1 MRNKIVSIK
10 SKEPDRF
17 YDLGPND
24 LTVSEKASVVCLA
37 LLTLK
42 QKHRLGVLLN
52 DGNATRHFLQIK
64 LSDRLHEVFGVICLD
79 NRHRVLSVDDLFQ
92 GTIDGASVYPRVV
105 VQHALQKNAAAVI
118 FYHNH
123 PSGVA
128 EPSKSD
134 EVMTARLKDALALI
148 DINVLDHMV
157 VGAEGIVSMAERG
170 ML

>member
-10 SKEPDRF
+10 SKDPDRF

-42 QKHRLGVLLN
+42 QKHRPGALLK
-52 DGNATRHFLQIK
+52 DWHDARPFLQVK
-64 LSDRLHEVFGVICLD
+64 LSDCRHEVFGVICLD
-79 NRHRVLSVDDLFQ
+79 SQHRVLGFDDLFQ
-92 GTIDGASVYPRVV
+92 GTIDGAMVYPRVV
-105 VQHALQKNAAAVI
+105 AQHALQKNAAAVI

-128 EPSKSD
+128 EPSQSD
-134 EVMTARLKDALALI
+134 VALTARLKDALSFF
-148 DINVLDHMV
+148 DIRVLDHMV